1 MMKPVFDENGLAKEP
16 GNIRCFYYDPETGEY
31 TGWSDEYI
39 NVGVSMPGNSTD
51 IGPGE
56 DITERVSLFNG
67 TGWQLEEDHRGVT
80 VYSLENKTPSV
91 VDYIGPIKEGFV
103 ATEPSSMFD
112 KWDGKKWVKNAEAEH
127 TALVSDTDAQKQ
139 YLITQANDYIN
150 RKQWPGKAVM
160 VRLSDTEKA
169 QYSLWLDYL
178 DALEAVDTSS
188 APDINWP
195 VPPEA

>member
-1 MMKPVFDENGLAKEP
+1 MKPVFDENGLATQS
-16 GNIRCFYYDPETGEY
+16 GDIRCFYFDSVTGEY

-51 IGPGE
+51 IDPGE
-56 DITERVSLFNG
+56 AVAGKVSLFIG

-112 KWDGKKWVKNAEAEH
+112 KWDGKKWVKDADAEH
-127 TALVSDTDAQKQ
+127 TALVTDAEVQKQ
-139 YLITQANDYIN
+139 LLITQANDHIN
-150 RKQWPGKAVM
+150 RKQWPGKAIM
-160 VRLSDTEKA
+160 GRLSDMEKA
-169 QYSLWLDYL
+169 QYNLWLDYL
-178 DALEAVDTSS
+178 DALEAVGTSS

-195 VPPEA
+195 VPPEV

>member
-1 MMKPVFDENGLAKEP
+1 MKPVFDENGLATQS
-16 GNIRCFYYDPETGEY
+16 GDIRCFYFDPVTGEY

-51 IGPGE
+51 IEPGE
-56 DITERVSLFNG
+56 AVAGKVSLFTG
-67 TGWQLEEDHRGVT
+67 TDWQLEEDHRGVT

-91 VDYIGPIKEGFV
+91 VDYIGPFKEGFV
-103 ATEPSSMFD
+103 AAEPSSMFD
-112 KWDGKKWVKNAEAEH
+112 KWDGKKWVKNAKAEH
-127 TALVSDTDAQKQ
+127 TALVSDTEAQKQ

-150 RKQWPGKAVM
+150 RKQWPGKAVTG
-160 VRLSDTEKA
+160 RLIDTEKA
-169 QYSLWLDYL
+169 QYFLWLDYL

>member
-1 MMKPVFDENGLAKEP
+1 MKPVFDNNGLAIEP
-16 GNIRCFYYDPETGEY
+16 GDIRCFYFCPVTGEY

-51 IGPGE
+51 IDPGE
-56 DITERVSLFNG
+56 AVAGKVSLFTG

-103 ATEPSSMFD
+103 ATEPSSMLD
-112 KWDGKKWVKNAEAEH
+112 KWDGKKWVKDADAEH
-127 TALVSDTDAQKQ
+127 TALVTDAEVQKQ
-139 YLITQANDYIN
+139 LLITQANDHIN
-150 RKQWPGKAVM
+150 RKQWPGKAIM
-160 VRLSDTEKA
+160 GRLSDMEKA
-169 QYSLWLDYL
+169 QYNLWLDYL
-178 DALEAVDTSS
+178 DALEAVGTSS

-195 VPPEA
+195 VPPEV

>member
-1 MMKPVFDENGLAKEP
+1 MKPFFDENGLATQS
-16 GNIRCFYYDPETGEY
+16 GDIRCFYFDSVTGEY

-51 IGPGE
+51 IDPGE
-56 DITERVSLFNG
+56 AVAGKVSLSTG

-112 KWDGKKWVKNAEAEH
+112 KWDGKKWVKDADAEH
-127 TALVSDTDAQKQ
+127 TALVTDAEVQKQ
-139 YLITQANDYIN
+139 LLITQANDHIN
-150 RKQWPGKAVM
+150 RKQWPGKAIM
-160 VRLSDTEKA
+160 GRLSDMEKA
-169 QYSLWLDYL
+169 QYNLWLDYL
-178 DALEAVDTSS
+178 DALEAVGTSS

-195 VPPEA
+195 VPPEV